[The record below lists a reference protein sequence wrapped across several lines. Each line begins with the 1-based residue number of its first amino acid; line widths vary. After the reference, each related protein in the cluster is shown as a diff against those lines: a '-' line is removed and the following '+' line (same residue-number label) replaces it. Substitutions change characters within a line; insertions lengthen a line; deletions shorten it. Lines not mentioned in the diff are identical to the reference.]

1 MAVIRKRKPKI
12 VNGYTMFFPVIPIEY
27 MCQANK
33 CEGLQTYRWND
44 THRNNVKNFFSLK
57 TGDLKFSF

>member
-33 CEGLQTYRWND
+33 CEGLQTDIDGMIPIETMLR
-44 THRNNVKNFFSLK
+44 TFSH
-57 TGDLKFSF
+57 